1 MKRQQTRKHCSE
13 RNWNQQA
20 GSFQLRFLLT
30 VLNSRVARDFL
41 RNNRRSNI
49 HLYPDD
55 WKSLPI
61 PAIPLDEQVEL
72 TALVDRILTAK
83 QAGEEATQQ
92 TLEAEIDQ
100 IVYRLFELTPEE
112 ITLIENSTPG
122 KSNSAEAKS

>member
-1 MKRQQTRKHCSE
+1 
-13 RNWNQQA
+13 
-20 GSFQLRFLLT
+20 
-30 VLNSRVARDFL
+30 LNSRVARDFL